1 MDITT
6 TGYGLHWDEFTYAI
20 SNTPSSQLLLWAGTI
35 PSLAGNAGWQRVT
48 GIADLAQT
56 LFSSTRSGLNN
67 AVTAF
72 QEDRLSDHCLQTA
85 KDFSD
90 ACGEQITALGNLLQ
104 AATERPTQIL
114 PELFFAGL
122 GFYVGGGGVDGNGG
136 IPDLDITLLGIG
148 AHRSPITHSIIV
160 GIGLETLC
168 LASLSLFTMVYHN
181 LPEQHQPFWDSLHEQ
196 LQSYGNMFLLG
207 GSAGIAYHLAVDAII
222 QPAPL
227 HDLPFEMPIEAH
239 QTVLATNAVAEANA
253 AVEFKKRRRNKTPT
267 ATLLEGKVVGAEK
280 T

>member
-1 MDITT
+1 MSSTQIALYDS
-6 TGYGLHWDEFTYAI
+6 HWDEFTHAI
-20 SNTPSSQLLLWAGTI
+20 GQTDRSQLLRWAISI
-35 PSLAGNAGWQRVT
+35 PELAGNAGWRRVT

-56 LFSSTRSGLNN
+56 LCSSTFTGISNMFS
-67 AVTAF
+67 AF
-72 QEDRLSDHCLQTA
+72 QENRLGDYCLHTA
-85 KDFSD
+85 NDFSD
-90 ACGEQITALGNLLQ
+90 ACGEQITALRNLLQ

-114 PELFFAGL
+114 PEIFFSGL

-168 LASLSLFTMVYHN
+168 LASLNLFTMVYHN

-196 LQSYGNMFLLG
+196 LNTCGNMFLIG
-207 GSAGIAYHLAVDAII
+207 GSAGIAYHLAVDAVI

-227 HDLPFEMPIEAH
+227 HDLPFSMPIEAH
-239 QTVLATNAVAEANA
+239 QTLLAANA
-253 AVEFKKRRRNKTPT
+253 LAEVNTTAELKKQLHNK
-267 ATLLEGKVVGAEK
+267 
-280 T
+280 